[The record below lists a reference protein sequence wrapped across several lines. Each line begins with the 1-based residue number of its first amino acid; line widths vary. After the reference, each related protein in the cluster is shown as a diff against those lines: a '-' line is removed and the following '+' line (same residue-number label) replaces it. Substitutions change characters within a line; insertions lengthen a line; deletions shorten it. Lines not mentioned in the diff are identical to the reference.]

1 MFRVYVCVWGG
12 ADAFGHVC
20 VRTCAAPNAATSRA
34 TSPSQPSHAPVQPG
48 ISGPARASPACG
60 GRAVMG
66 TSGLAHAHDGKAR
79 RERRLRRPLCRL
91 SRSSL
96 SCQPSPLSPLPRPAI
111 SPLPSPLCPA
121 RPRLPPLPRLAV
133 RPVPLRGPT
142 RALLVLSARRG
153 SCPWS
158 RVRRRRSIPPQPASV
173 PPQPQ
178 PASARS
184 PSESRPCAAADGR
197 VGADA
202 GAAAGRRARQ
212 TAGPGEAGGPADA
225 SVSSV
230 ARRCLRP
237 RGALLT
243 PGP

>member
-184 PSESRPCAAADGR
+184 PSESRPCAAADRLSAVLAPTLGPQP
-197 VGADA
+197 DA
-202 GAAAGRRARQ
+202 GHGRRLGLAK
-212 TAGPGEAGGPADA
+212 
-225 SVSSV
+225 
-230 ARRCLRP
+230 L
-237 RGALLT
+237 GALLT
-243 PGP
+243 PVSAVSLAGVSDLAGPC